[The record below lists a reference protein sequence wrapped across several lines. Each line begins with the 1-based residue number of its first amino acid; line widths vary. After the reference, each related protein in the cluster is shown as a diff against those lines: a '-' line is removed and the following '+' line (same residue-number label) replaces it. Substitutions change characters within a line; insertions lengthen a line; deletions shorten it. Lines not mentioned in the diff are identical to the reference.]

1 MYLFLTG
8 YENNEHTSDVADCWI
23 TSSFHHAL
31 FAPTVLL
38 NRHILKW
45 SWPKTYCTSAVASSN
60 LLMCNSQLCP
70 KGGSVVK
77 LNQPTGQVT
86 AQQSET
92 SETCSWKR
100 VTAMK
105 TGKIFEKEWKVD
117 FEIEEEGG
125 RNTVEVLGHMETLP
139 VLSTGSF
146 QHVPPNTLS
155 KGGEGRAALLP

>member
-1 MYLFLTG
+1 MKIRNTPVIRQIAGLPPVFTMHFLPQL
-8 YENNEHTSDVADCWI
+8 SSWI
-23 TSSFHHAL
+23 GIYT
-31 FAPTVLL
+31 
-38 NRHILKW
+38 KW
-45 SWPKTYCTSAVASSN
+45 SWPKTYCTSAFASSD
-60 LLMCNSQLCP
+60 LLICNSQLCP

-77 LNQPTGQVT
+77 LNQPAGQVT

-92 SETCSWKR
+92 SETCSWKW

-105 TGKIFEKEWKVD
+105 TGKIFKKEWKVD
-117 FEIEEEGG
+117 FEIEEEGS